1 MKTLV
6 VHSVFFALIGLMLSP
21 LVAHASSSSAD
32 NVQKCAPFDYE
43 QWRRDNPR
51 PAGKALAALNRGEPR
66 TVRMIYFL
74 PNNRPYR
81 AAAVD
86 TMKLRMRQVQDFF
99 AEQMRVNG
107 QGNTTIRFEADASG
121 EPLVLRV
128 DGQHPTRYY
137 NTDRTVDKVLDEIDP
152 SFDMEANVYY
162 IAIDNGNYVI
172 YNGDELVGGVG
183 SRWEKDGGWGMVPI
197 RADFGTVAHEL
208 GHAFGL
214 SHDFRDDNY
223 VMSYGYI
230 ADWAWADHWLSACNA
245 EFLAVHPYFNAN
257 IPVEAGSWPTFGER
271 TSSPIQTA
279 GHNQHPVRTK
289 VRDPDELHQAIL
301 FTVTQAP
308 HFAEGSFEVKACRGL
323 EGRRN
328 PVVEFVYDGR
338 APSQPESDF
347 NSFETQELVIGV
359 VDALGDDGYSE
370 VFELVNNE
378 FRRPISTVSFDRWL
392 SPVVFSSDGRLLA
405 LESSFEDDK
414 VTLLDATTG
423 TAGTAIATLP
433 PWAPVEVWALSPD
446 GRLLALEVP
455 NHTIVLWDI
464 ASSTQHVATAP
475 AHQQDEDFPDNPV
488 VSSLA
493 FSPDGRLLASG
504 GIRDFKLWDVAS
516 GKHVATVAS
525 FSTGDFSG
533 SISSLAFSP
542 DGELLAA
549 YDAWGTVTLWN
560 MANRNRVAEIDAHEG
575 GSWGHSWGQ
584 SNDLAFS
591 PDGKLL
597 ATGGTRVTKGTIWEP
612 EEEEA
617 EVTLWNVASRQPVAT
632 LYGSAPVS
640 FSSDGRL
647 LASASPRK
655 RIWLDTDGLEGGG
668 RSARLYGDGGG
679 VVKLWDVST
688 GEPFAALSPW
698 ARVGTV
704 VFSSDG
710 LLLAEQSGE
719 KVHWT
724 VRQWDV
730 SEWIG
735 EQATTPV
742 EPARPQT
749 LTKVSGEGQR
759 GLVGTA
765 LTAPFVVSVLDQNG
779 SAFAGAVVTF
789 SVTAGGGTLSSTTVT
804 TDANGRAATTLTL
817 GSEPGA
823 NTVAATVAGLETVTF
838 TATATATATASGQTP
853 HSLTKV
859 SGEGQRGLVGTA
871 LTAPFVVFVLD
882 QNGSAFAG
890 AVVTFSVT
898 AGGGA
903 LSSTTVTTDAN
914 GRARSTLTLGSD
926 PGTNTVA
933 ATVAGLEPVTFTATA
948 TEQTPHSLTK
958 VSGEGQGG
966 PASTQLAAPFVVS
979 VLDQDGSPLAGVGVT
994 FSVTA
999 GGGLLSST
1007 TNAHPCTVESST
1019 SSATATT
1026 DANGQAATRL
1036 TLGSDA
1042 ETNTVAATVEGLASV
1057 TFTATAAEQAMPHRL
1072 TKVCGDSQ
1080 EGTAGILL
1088 DEPFVVSVLDE
1099 NSAAMAGVVV
1109 SFSVTAG
1116 GGTLS
1121 AAMAPTNANGLASA
1135 WLTLGSDAG
1144 TNTVAATVEGLRTV
1158 TFTAIGQADP
1168 LASLFDLFNQSG
1180 KRVALPDRT
1189 HLLPNAPNPFNSQT
1203 VLSYFLLKPS
1213 PVRLEVF
1220 ALSGQR
1226 VAVLHQGSQQAGYHR
1241 LHWDGRDAAGH
1252 PVASGAYLYRLAT
1265 DEAVLTRKLILL
1277 R

>member
-6 VHSVFFALIGLMLSP
+6 VHSVFFALIGLILSP
-21 LVAHASSSSAD
+21 LVAHASSSPAD
-32 NVQKCAPFDYE
+32 SVHFCAPFDYE
-43 QWRRDNPR
+43 QWRRDHPR
-51 PAGKALAALNRGEPR
+51 PAGKRLAALNRGEPR

-74 PNNRPYR
+74 PNDRPYR

-137 NTDRTVDKVLDEIDP
+137 NTGRTVDKVINEIDP
-152 SFDMEANVYY
+152 IFDMEANVYY
-162 IAIDNGNYVI
+162 IAIDNGNYSI
-172 YNGDELVGGVG
+172 YLGDRLVGGVG
-183 SRWEKDGGWGMVPI
+183 SRWDKNGGWGMVSI
-197 RADFGTVAHEL
+197 GADFGTVAHEL

-214 SHDFRDDNY
+214 LHDFRDDNY
-223 VMSYGYI
+223 VMSYGFI
-230 ADWAWADHWLSACNA
+230 PDWLLLATKLSACNA

-301 FTVTQAP
+301 FAVTQAP
-308 HFAEGSFEVKACRGL
+308 HTAEGLFEVKACRGL

-338 APSQPESDF
+338 VPSQLESDF

-359 VDALGDDGYSE
+359 VDALGDYGYSE

-378 FRRPISTVSFDRWL
+378 FRRPISTVSFADRFL

-405 LESSFEDDK
+405 LESYFEK

-423 TAGTAIATLP
+423 AAIATLP
-433 PWAPVEVWALSPD
+433 PWGRGRPVWAWALSPD

-455 NHTIVLWDI
+455 NRTIALWDI

-475 AHQQDEDFPDNPV
+475 AHQQDENFPDFPV

-504 GIRDFKLWDVAS
+504 GTHDYLVKLWDVAS
-516 GKHVATVAS
+516 GKHVAT
-525 FSTGDFSG
+525 FSTDRGA
-533 SISSLAFSP
+533 ITSLAFSP

-549 YDAWGTVTLWN
+549 YATGGTVMLWN
-560 MANRNRVAEIDAHEG
+560 MANRNRVAEIDAHER
-575 GSWGHSWGQ
+575 GSWAQG
-584 SNDLAFS
+584 NDLAFS

-597 ATGGTRVTKGTIWEP
+597 ATGGRRVTKGTIWEV
-612 EEEEA
+612 EEEET
-617 EVTLWNVASRQPVAT
+617 EVKLWDVASRQPVAT
-632 LYGSAPVS
+632 LYGGAPVS
-640 FSSDGRL
+640 FSPDSRL
-647 LASASPRK
+647 LASASPK
-655 RIWLDTDGLEGGG
+655 KTIWFDIDGLEGGTRQG
-668 RSARLYGDGGG
+668 ESYGGSRI
-679 VVKLWDVST
+679 KLWDVST
-688 GEPFAALSPW
+688 GEPIAALSPW
-698 ARVGTV
+698 ASVEAV

-710 LLLAEQSGE
+710 ELLAEQSYE
-719 KVHWT
+719 T
-724 VRQWDV
+724 VRQWSV
-730 SEWIG
+730 SEWTG

-779 SAFAGAVVTF
+779 SAFAGAVVAF
-789 SVTAGGGTLSSTTVT
+789 SVTAGGGT
-804 TDANGRAATTLTL
+804 
-817 GSEPGA
+817 
-823 NTVAATVAGLETVTF
+823 
-838 TATATATATASGQTP
+838 
-853 HSLTKV
+853 
-859 SGEGQRGLVGTA
+859 
-871 LTAPFVVFVLD
+871 
-882 QNGSAFAG
+882 
-890 AVVTFSVT
+890 
-898 AGGGA
+898 

-933 ATVAGLEPVTFTATA
+933 ATVAGLETVTFTATASGQIPHSLTKVSGEGQRGLVGTALTAPFVVSVLDQNGSAFAGAVVAFSVTAGGGTLSSTTVTTDANGRATTTLTLGSDPGANTVAAAVAGLEPVTFTATA

-958 VSGEGQGG
+958 VSGAGQRG

-979 VLDQDGSPLAGVGVT
+979 VLDQDGSPLAGVGVA

-1007 TNAHPCTVESST
+1007 TNANPCTVESST

-1042 ETNTVAATVEGLASV
+1042 GTNTVAATVEGLASV